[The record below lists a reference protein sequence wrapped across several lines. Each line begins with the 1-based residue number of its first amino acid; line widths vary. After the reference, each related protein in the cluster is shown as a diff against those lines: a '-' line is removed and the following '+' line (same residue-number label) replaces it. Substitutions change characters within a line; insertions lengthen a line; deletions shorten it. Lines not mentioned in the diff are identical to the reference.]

1 MSQQGAKGEK
11 WINMYVGN
19 KKGEF
24 STVATKMVNFTGR
37 GDAECPQIKKIGNRW
52 YLLSSPSG
60 TGTMGNVGR
69 MCYRVGPEKTLP
81 QNVDWNNL
89 EERYINGQDL
99 HAAQL
104 VQVGD
109 KYYVYGWLNYKY
121 NTSVWGGYLNTPVE
135 VYQGD
140 NSGRLVTIDD
150 VGLAKPLT
158 IKNSRRYYAESFA
171 PLYPGRGV

>member
-1 MSQQGAKGEK
+1 
-11 WINMYVGN
+11 
-19 KKGEF
+19 
-24 STVATKMVNFTGR
+24 
-37 GDAECPQIKKIGNRW
+37 
-52 YLLSSPSG
+52 
-60 TGTMGNVGR
+60 MGNVGR
-69 MCYRVGPEKTLP
+69 MCYRVGPENTLP

-135 VYQGD
+135 VYQGED
-140 NSGRLVTIDD
+140 GYL
-150 VGLAKPLT
+150 
-158 IKNSRRYYAESFA
+158 
-171 PLYPGRGV
+171 PGQYSHPGHQSTH